1 MFRTSQLE
9 VTLRH
14 QEQLRDAEQRRWA
27 ATVRRT
33 DDRSTRI
40 TRALGLRGSLA
51 R

>member
-1 MFRTSQLE
+1 VFRHSTLE

-33 DDRSTRI
+33 DRSNRI

>member
-1 MFRTSQLE
+1 VYRPSTLE
-9 VTLRH
+9 VTLRR

-33 DDRSTRI
+33 DRRSNRI

-51 R
+51 V